1 MPESSEME
9 EDQSENPGILDI
21 LDGQSE
27 IHEGLEAEEVERI
40 KIEHAEVEHQFLK
53 RLEEGELQNE
63 NSDGLGGDLEVK
75 TKKEKL
81 EGVDA
86 PKVMLECGIPGC
98 CHQKVSGRKP
108 QCVKRKEGKQYR
120 LTQNTGLENLKAVVP
135 SLEKVNFPTRPK
147 ILSHAI
153 DYIRSLEK
161 QGAVLEDKLRKAQCK
176 NELLKQRL
184 MELGDIGL
192 IGIEGIDTCHPTHLT
207 S

>member
-1 MPESSEME
+1 MPESSEMDG
-9 EDQSENPGILDI
+9 DQNEKPGILDI
-21 LDGQSE
+21 LDVHSE

-40 KIEHAEVEHQFLK
+40 KIEHGEVERQFLK
-53 RLEEGELQNE
+53 RLEEEELQNE
-63 NSDGLGGDLEVK
+63 NPDGLGDGEVK

-135 SLEKVNFPTRPK
+135 SLQKVNFPTRPK

-153 DYIRSLEK
+153 DYIRSLET
-161 QGAVLEDKLRKAQCK
+161 QGLVLEDKLRKAQCK

-184 MELGDIGL
+184 MELGDIGF
-192 IGIEGIDTCHPTHLT
+192 IRIEGIDTSHPTHLT